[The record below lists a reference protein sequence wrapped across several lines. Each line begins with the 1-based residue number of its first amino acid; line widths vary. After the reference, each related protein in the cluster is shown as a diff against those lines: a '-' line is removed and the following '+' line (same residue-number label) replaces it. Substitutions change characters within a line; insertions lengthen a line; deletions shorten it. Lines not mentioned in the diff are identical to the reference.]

1 MHLAEITAGNS
12 NPRNK
17 ITNSNYIYKTIIS
30 LLNHVFKIVLII
42 MTTDFT
48 NQQQISNIICM

>member
-1 MHLAEITAGNS
+1 MYLAEITAGNS

-17 ITNSNYIYKTIIS
+17 ITNSNYIYKNIS
-30 LLNHVFKIVLII
+30 PLNHVFKIVLII